1 MVNRGQKFDLSPSYV
16 YHKYAHILLYF
27 VRIIAALCVFV
38 LFSEQLMPLFS
49 CRVRRRFSR
58 GLKRKPMAL
67 IKRLRK
73 AKKNAPALEKPE
85 VCPTEYVMHMSYNT
99 EHSST

>member
-1 MVNRGQKFDLSPSYV
+1 MV
-16 YHKYAHILLYF
+16 
-27 VRIIAALCVFV
+27 C
-38 LFSEQLMPLFS
+38 SEQLMPMFS
-49 CRVRRRFSR
+49 CRIRRRFSR

-85 VCPTEYVMHMSYNT
+85 VCGTVFDTFVMHNGLNGK
-99 EHSST
+99 EHRLDILRLLSRCCSDAKR